1 MANDLVSD
9 SVFEEKRL
17 ENQKERKLSDIK
29 SVPAHL
35 GAKVE
40 INATAEETN
49 EQFCGCAK
57 NHKILDESNARI
69 VGGKEASPNSLP
81 WQAFLRIK
89 KVKIFS
95 DVFTAAN

>member
-9 SVFEEKRL
+9 SVFDEKR
-17 ENQKERKLSDIK
+17 KERKLSDIK

-35 GAKVE
+35 GAKAE
-40 INATAEETN
+40 INATTEDTN
-49 EQFCGCAK
+49 EKFCGCAK

-89 KVKIFS
+89 KVKNFF
-95 DVFTAAN
+95 DVFTAALRN